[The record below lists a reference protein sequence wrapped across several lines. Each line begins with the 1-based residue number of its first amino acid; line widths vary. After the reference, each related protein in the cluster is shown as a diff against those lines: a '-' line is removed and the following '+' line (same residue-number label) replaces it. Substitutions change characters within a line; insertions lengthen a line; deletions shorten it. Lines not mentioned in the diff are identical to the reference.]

1 MKIIG
6 VIPSRYASARFPG
19 KPLAIINGKSMIR
32 RVWEQAKKS
41 RLLSDVI
48 VATDDSRIYDH
59 VKGFGGSVLM
69 TTADHQNGTSRC
81 NEVLDILSVGETETQ
96 AATLINI
103 QGDEPFINPVQIDQV
118 AQLFQDTEVEIGT
131 LARKITDSKEL
142 FNPNVVKVVKN
153 SAGKALYFSRQTI
166 PFVRDAD
173 PQDWLDHHDFYK
185 HIGIYGYR
193 SDILS
198 KITKLKS
205 GLLEETEKLEQLRW
219 LEQGFSITVATTEF
233 ESLSV
238 DTPEDLSKLTNSI

>member
-41 RLLSDVI
+41 RLLGDVI

-81 NEVLDILSVGETETQ
+81 KEVLDILSVGETETQ